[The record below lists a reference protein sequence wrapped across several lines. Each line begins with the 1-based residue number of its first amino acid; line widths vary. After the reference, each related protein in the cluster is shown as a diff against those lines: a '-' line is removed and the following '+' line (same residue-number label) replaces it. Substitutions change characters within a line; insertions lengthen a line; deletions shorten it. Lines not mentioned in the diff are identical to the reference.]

1 MISDLLSEAQKIW
14 SVVAAMF
21 VVSIFSQCTISI
33 CKHDMAEFLAWK
45 IFEETNLE
53 PRSWGKAIYAG
64 GDIRLQ
70 QQKDRKLR
78 EGSQAES
85 Y

>member
-1 MISDLLSEAQKIW
+1 M
-14 SVVAAMF
+14 
-21 VVSIFSQCTISI
+21 
-33 CKHDMAEFLAWK
+33 MAEFLAWK

-53 PRSWGKAIYAG
+53 PNLRKAIYAG